1 MWNFITQENYL
12 NNTGYRYI
20 ICRYGKD
27 MFSYL
32 NNDPRIATSLLL
44 ELSDDKMLWMIWL
57 VFLSTSEDKK
67 LFLSF
72 FNKTIRT
79 PTDMVLFLDICR
91 KGGIRKG
98 IGRRVKVACNT
109 WLHDNIHH
117 PWQGEDAIAI
127 KQIINLTRP
136 KFSSDTIF
144 NENAKKF
151 LKYKNKN

>member
-1 MWNFITQENYL
+1 MWNFITQEDYL
-12 NNTGYRYI
+12 NNTGYKDI

-27 MFSYL
+27 MLSYL

-44 ELSDDKMLWMIWL
+44 ELSNDKILHIIWL
-57 VFLSTSEDKK
+57 VFLSMSEDKK

-72 FNKTIRT
+72 FNKTIKT
-79 PTDMVLFLDICR
+79 PMDMILFLNICR

-98 IGRRVKVACNT
+98 IGRRIKVACNT
-109 WLHDNIHH
+109 WLHDNIHR
-117 PWQGEDAIAI
+117 PWKNEDAVAI

-136 KFSSDTIF
+136 KFPSDTIF

-151 LKYKNKN
+151 LKYKK

>member
-1 MWNFITQENYL
+1 MWNFIIQKDYL
-12 NNTGYRYI
+12 NNTGYKYI

-27 MFSYL
+27 MLSYL

-44 ELSDDKMLWMIWL
+44 ELSNDKMLWMIWL
-57 VFLSTSEDKK
+57 VFLSVSGDKK

-72 FNKTIRT
+72 FNKAIRT
-79 PTDMVLFLDICR
+79 PADMVLFLDICR
-91 KGGIRKG
+91 KGGIRRG

-109 WLHDNIHH
+109 WLHDNIHR
-117 PWQGEDAIAI
+117 PWQNEDAAAI

-136 KFSSDTIF
+136 KFPSDTVF

-151 LKYKNKN
+151 LKYKK